1 MRSLK
6 RVLLAAAILL
16 PAMALSAARANGQ
29 AVSNNQSHIRG
40 VHRMRGASPAAAT
53 PVAGPPNMVYNGGAV
68 LPNATTYAIWWGK
81 RSDFP
86 PDAVEAIDTFL
97 EDLDGSD
104 YLHIADQYM
113 LGGTAHTRF
122 GGNLFD
128 SSAPPI
134 DPVALLV
141 QGIDPITPVILNA
154 LQNNGLKLDPTAVY
168 LLLTSNFPN
177 EPPPYNTYCAWHGY
191 GTGADNV
198 TPTFQVAYL
207 PNPTSAPS
215 ICPANA
221 DPLFNPNNYS
231 DGTRTM
237 INFTAHEFMETI
249 TDPNIGGWYAP
260 DGNEIGDPCAFVFQT
275 WVPLEE
281 SRWKIQEIWSNQ
293 ASGCVQGAGRAG
305 RVLGASSNSGTI
317 KTFDIAAAIYGT
329 FARSVNANGAIAGFY
344 VDAFDQPHGFVRD
357 PHGLLSMFDDPNA
370 ASGQFLGTTAT
381 SINSVG
387 AIAGVY
393 SDGNSVQH
401 GFVRDSHGAFSTIDA
416 PGAGNGLFNGTTIES
431 INNDG
436 AVTGFY
442 ADLNN
447 VNHGFVRDPHG
458 NFATFNAP
466 GAGNGVYGGTF
477 VKCINES
484 RAVAGYFLDANF
496 VNHGFVRDRYGN
508 ITLFDA
514 PGAGN
519 IAGAGTFAWS
529 INDDGEVAGYYTD
542 ASFKNHGYIR
552 DKHGLITTFDAPG
565 AVYGT
570 FAYGINEDGT
580 VAGYYSDE
588 SGFPHGFLRDT
599 RGKFTTIDTSG
610 KSYGT
615 VLRSINNEG
624 AVAGYHTAPT
634 P

>member
-1 MRSLK
+1 MRPL
-6 RVLLAAAILL
+6 RRILLATAILL
-16 PAMALSAARANGQ
+16 PVMALLAARASGQ
-29 AVSNNQSHIRG
+29 ATPGRLHLSGIQ
-40 VHRMRGASPAAAT
+40 RMRGASPAAAT
-53 PVAGPPNMVYNGGAV
+53 PATNPPNMVYNGGAV
-68 LPNATTYAIWWGK
+68 LPNTTTYAIWWGK

-86 PDAVEAIDTFL
+86 PDAVEAMDTFL
-97 EDLDGSD
+97 ENLDGSD

-154 LQNNGLKLDPTAVY
+154 LQNNGLKLDPTAAY
-168 LLLTSNFPN
+168 LLFTSNFPN

-191 GTGADNV
+191 GTGPDNI

-207 PNPTSAPS
+207 PNPTSAQS
-215 ICPANA
+215 ICPANF

-231 DGTRTM
+231 DATRTM
-237 INFTAHEFMETI
+237 VNFTAHEFMETI
-249 TDPNIGGWYAP
+249 TDPNIGGWYAS
-260 DGNEIGDPCAFVFQT
+260 DGNEIGDPCDFVFQT

-281 SRWKIQEIWSNQ
+281 SGWKIQEIWSNQ
-293 ASGCVQGAGRAG
+293 ASGCVQGAGRDG
-305 RVLGASSNSGTI
+305 RVLGASSNSGAI
-317 KTFDIAAAIYGT
+317 KAFDIAAATYGT
-329 FARSVNANGAIAGFY
+329 FARSVNANGAIAGFF
-344 VDAFDQPHGFVRD
+344 VDAFNQPHGFVRD
-357 PHGLLSMFDDPNA
+357 PHGLLSTFDDPNA
-370 ASGQFLGTTAT
+370 ASGFSGGTTAYG
-381 SINSVG
+381 INAEG
-387 AIAGVY
+387 AIAGFYV
-393 SDGNSVQH
+393 DANGVLH
-401 GFVRDSHGAFSTIDA
+401 GFVRDKRGAFSTIDA
-416 PGAGNGLFNGTTIES
+416 PGAGDGLFNGTVIRS

-436 AVTGFY
+436 AVTGDY
-442 ADLNN
+442 ADASN

-458 NFATFNAP
+458 NFAQFDAP
-466 GAGNGVYGGTF
+466 GVGNGVYGGTF
-477 VKCINES
+477 VKSINES
-484 RAVAGYFLDANF
+484 TAVAGYFLDANF
-496 VNHGFVRDRYGN
+496 VNHGFVRDKYGN
-508 ITLFDA
+508 ITPFDA

-529 INDDGEVAGYYTD
+529 INDDGAVAGNYTD

-565 AVYGT
+565 GVYGT

-580 VAGYYSDE
+580 VAGYYSDA
-588 SGFPHGFLRDT
+588 SGFPHGFVRDKH
-599 RGKFTTIDTSG
+599 GNFTKVDTPG

-615 VLRSINNEG
+615 VLRSINDAG